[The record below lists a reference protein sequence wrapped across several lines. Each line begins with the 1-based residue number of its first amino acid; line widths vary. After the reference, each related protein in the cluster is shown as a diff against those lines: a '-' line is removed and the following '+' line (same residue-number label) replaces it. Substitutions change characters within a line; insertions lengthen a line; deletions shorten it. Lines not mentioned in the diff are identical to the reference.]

1 MDTSKL
7 YEYYDCYLGLK
18 SDRPFK
24 YLGSSRTGTRVRRID
39 DESIAVVYHG
49 TPIMTVTKWGKV
61 VLNTG
66 GWPTLTTRTRMD
78 QALAP
83 LTHHDIRVTGSL
95 LRRGRL
101 PRKPVPWQVVS
112 VEVLNGERSED
123 LVTNF
128 WDRGDIVPMVH
139 VDYNP
144 TFSVS
149 PFDGKPGGGSIDDD
163 RVSVQNAV
171 FLESELI

>member
-1 MDTSKL
+1 MTSKL
-7 YEYYDCYLGLK
+7 YDYYTNYLWLK

-24 YLGSSRTGTRVRRID
+24 FHGRSMAATRVRRVG
-39 DESIAVVYHG
+39 DEAIAVVYHD
-49 TPIMTVTKWGKV
+49 TPIMTVDKWGKI

-66 GWPTLTTRTRMD
+66 GWPTMTTRTRMQ

-112 VEVLNGERSED
+112 VEVLNGEYVED
-123 LVTNF
+123 LITNF

-139 VDYNP
+139 VDYNS
-144 TFSVS
+144 TFPVS

-163 RVSVQNAV
+163 RVAVQCAV